1 MRDSYGRRGKLTTC
15 FKSCNFVGWYVHWIW
30 CFFILLFTP
39 FFSGSLSV
47 GKCLWWLKRTWKLK
61 RVFIVTPIAMIK
73 LEVILYLKWFRNFY
87 HRDSHP
93 TFVSAN
99 FYYDSM
105 IFKYTPLL
113 LIRHLS
119 NINLIKNERISN
131 KYSIFLC
138 ISFKTYSL
146 NTIDLYSIY
155 LSITRSV
162 DIFVGYTIPWR
173 IDFK

>member
-15 FKSCNFVGWYVHWIW
+15 FKSCDFVGCYVHWIW

-138 ISFKTYSL
+138 ISFKTHSNEYDWL
-146 NTIDLYSIY
+146 VLDILIHYTECWYIRGIY
-155 LSITRSV
+155 DSV
-162 DIFVGYTIPWR
+162 EDRF
-173 IDFK
+173 

>member
-15 FKSCNFVGWYVHWIW
+15 FKSCDFVGWYVHWIW

-119 NINLIKNERISN
+119 NINLINERISN

-138 ISFKTYSL
+138 ISFKTHSNEYDWL
-146 NTIDLYSIY
+146 VLDILIHYTECWYIRGIY
-155 LSITRSV
+155 DSV
-162 DIFVGYTIPWR
+162 EDRF
-173 IDFK
+173 